1 LFEVWVDNLH
11 FEKVVSFTSSLSK
24 NSESVMQRIGMKYVA
39 NFDHPKI
46 EKESLLC
53 SHVLSFPRLIKASL
67 MSRTNKIAV
76 SCALENMLSPER
88 LSKKRN

>member
-1 LFEVWVDNLH
+1 MGKGFATDAANACLKYGFDNLH

-24 NSESVMQRIGMKYVA
+24 NSESVMQRISMKYVA

-53 SHVLSFPRLIKASL
+53 SHVLSEI
-67 MSRTNKIAV
+67 NKV
-76 SCALENMLSPER
+76 QFNVLN
-88 LSKKRN
+88 K